1 MVENPFRSFFFEQRD
16 PFRCKDEDTQPV
28 INDKETQLWFRHFL
42 IGTEVVKNIV
52 KEGEFY
58 FLQFYV
64 IKIAKKI
71 VWSLGQNS
79 NNKLMV

>member
-28 INDKETQLWFRHFL
+28 INDKETQLWSKHFL
-42 IGTEVVKNIV
+42 IITGVLKNIV

-58 FLQFYV
+58 FLQIFCK
-64 IKIAKKI
+64 KIAKK
-71 VWSLGQNS
+71 VCLESGPEL
-79 NNKLMV
+79 K